1 VHSNQ
6 KSLREWSDGSRL
18 TQYHLPTNGVLWH
31 SPHTERLGGS
41 HQTPGMVMR
50 VVSLDGTM
58 FFAVA
63 DGLDSPV
70 QAQFAIPMLAL
81 MSILATITSNGDSR
95 DQPRVTIVFDTNGN
109 VLGKDPTR
117 PAKQDSN
124 KENES

>member
-1 VHSNQ
+1 
-6 KSLREWSDGSRL
+6 
-18 TQYHLPTNGVLWH
+18 
-31 SPHTERLGGS
+31 
-41 HQTPGMVMR
+41 MVMR
-50 VVSLDGTM
+50 VVNLDGVM